1 MATRSTDSLPVR
13 VEKARD
19 RFEAWRKTRK
29 QGERI
34 PKRLWNLAVRVAEKH
49 GPYKTS
55 RALRL
60 DYMGLKRRMAD
71 SAVPAVAKSEAARFV
86 EVTDADLH
94 NEPDCVVLVES
105 RSGAKLRI
113 ELRGVDP
120 AQIGLFARSFA
131 GEGQ

>member
-1 MATRSTDSLPVR
+1 M
-13 VEKARD
+13 
-19 RFEAWRKTRK
+19 
-29 QGERI
+29 RI
-34 PKRLWNLAVRVAEKH
+34 AEKD

-55 RALRL
+55 RTLRL

-71 SAVPAVAKSEAARFV
+71 SAVPAVAKSEAPRFV
-86 EVTDADLH
+86 EVTHADLH
-94 NEPDCVVLVES
+94 NEPECVVLVES

-131 GEGQ
+131 GEDQ